1 MMNSRIL
8 VFFTSFYLFTFAIHF
23 YSKGQDAEFD
33 SLKSA
38 IENVADHKEKF
49 KVITDRAWAYSRSDP
64 PRSLK
69 FAEWARDLVTQEKDE
84 DLMAHVNYYFGTAH
98 KNLGNYQEA
107 LDYFKIYFDYFS
119 AKEDKQKVCFV
130 YYQTGVVKLQMADYL
145 GALDDFYNNI
155 KLAQELGLKSTEANT
170 ISVIATVY
178 SKMKDYQKAIAL
190 NNDALLIFKELDD
203 KTGQGQCL
211 ANNANYYAIMK
222 NYDMAD
228 SLYKKSLELFMETG
242 DQYMLGHTYFNLA
255 HLAIKNGDLVS
266 SETLQ
271 LKSLEIRQE
280 LGHQKD
286 LAESHLG
293 LAQLYLKKN
302 DPEKALLRFKKAS
315 ELSEVVPSLD
325 LKKQLAEGLA
335 KTYEAL
341 GDFRESTE
349 MYKAVNTLSDSIL
362 NLEITRQ
369 IAELNVGYETELK
382 ENQIQLLQKDQV
394 IAKRNQSL
402 FASAALLFLMLGLGA
417 FILFRNRNRNIKK
430 LQEKN
435 SIISKMLEEK
445 EFLIKEIHH
454 RVKNNLQIISSL
466 LQLQSRY
473 VEEPLALAAL
483 NEGESRVRSMS
494 IIHHHLYTESNLSQV
509 HVPQYIDNLCS
520 NLLASYNYKKQEITI
535 HKDIDDIALD
545 VSVMI
550 PLGLIINELI
560 TNAFKYAFENRDSG
574 EISVTIKEQDERL
587 YISVK
592 DNGIGLDLNS
602 PKKGFGN
609 RLIQTF
615 LKKLEATSETLV
627 EGGTEIRI
635 IMDKYKKEMISRPTG

>member
-1 MMNSRIL
+1 M
-8 VFFTSFYLFTFAIHF
+8 
-23 YSKGQDAEFD
+23 
-33 SLKSA
+33 
-38 IENVADHKEKF
+38 
-49 KVITDRAWAYSRSDP
+49 AWAYSRSDP

-69 FAEWARDLVTQEKDE
+69 FAEWARDLVTQENDE
-84 DLMAHVNYYFGTAH
+84 DLIAHVNYYFGTAH
-98 KNLGNYQEA
+98 KNLGNYKEA
-107 LDYFKIYFDYFS
+107 LDYFKIYFDYFK

-130 YYQTGVVKLQMADYL
+130 YYQTGIIKLQMADYL

-155 KLAQELGLKSTEANT
+155 KLAQELGLKNTEANT

-190 NNDALLIFKELDD
+190 NNDALLIFKELED
-203 KTGQGQCL
+203 KTGQGQCF

-242 DQYMLGHTYFNLA
+242 DQYMLGHTYFNLGN
-255 HLAIKNGDLVS
+255 LALRSDNWDS
-266 SETLQ
+266 SEELL
-271 LKSLEIRQE
+271 LKSLEIRKE

-286 LAESHLG
+286 LSESHLG
-293 LAQLYLKKN
+293 LGRLYLKQN
-302 DPEKALLRFKKAS
+302 NTRSALEQFEKAS
-315 ELSEVVPSLD
+315 ELAQAVPSLD
-325 LKKQLAEGLA
+325 LKKQLTESLA
-335 KTYEAL
+335 NAYETL
-341 GDFRESTE
+341 NDFEKSTQL
-349 MYKAVNTLSDSIL
+349 YKAINTLSDSIL
-362 NLEITRQ
+362 NLEITNQ
-369 IAELNVGYETELK
+369 ISELNVRYETELK

-402 FASAALLFLMLGLGA
+402 FAAAAMIFLIAGLGV
-417 FILFRNRNRNIKK
+417 FILYRNRKRNIQR
-430 LQEKN
+430 LEEKN
-435 SIISKMLEEK
+435 GIISKMLEEK

-535 HKDIDDIALD
+535 HRDIDDIALD

-560 TNAFKYAFENRDSG
+560 TNAFKYAFENRESG
-574 EISVTIKEQDERL
+574 EIAVKIKEQDENL

-602 PKKGFGN
+602 AKKGFGN

-615 LKKLEATSETLV
+615 LKKLEASSETIV
-627 EGGTEIRI
+627 DGGTEIRI
-635 IMDKYKKEMISRPTG
+635 ILDKYKKEMISRPTG